1 MAAQINDLDE
11 TRDKIS
17 QQLSP
22 TPFACTS
29 LTRLSGGTANF
40 VYRGT
45 LSSTGQ
51 SIIIKHTKDHS
62 ASNPDFKIDV
72 TRCHFEEAILQALD
86 GLTRYTN
93 GKISVKTPRLLDFNR
108 ETNTQVFEDLPDSI
122 DLKNF
127 LLSKVSHDLSESSGR
142 ALGSALGSWLKSFHH
157 WTTEEQQTEITKLL
171 GENKIMKDLKFWVNY
186 TMLLDTIE
194 NFPSILE
201 GDRDIFEK
209 IRDLAAAELER
220 QSHDD
225 GYGVIHGDFWTG
237 NVLLPNVP
245 LTHQSDTKVFIVDWE
260 LSQIGSRALDLG
272 QMIAELYET
281 KLFKNLDGGVWI
293 IQGFLEGYGALNDE
307 MAFRTAIHVGVH
319 LICWG
324 SRVPGWGTQ
333 KQIEDVVKSG
343 RDLIVHAWRKDKAW
357 FAQGTLSCLFKG

>member
-1 MAAQINDLDE
+1 MGANNNEPDQ
-11 TRDKIS
+11 TRDVIE

-22 TPFACTS
+22 TPFACSS
-29 LTRLSGGTANF
+29 LTRLSGGTANY

-51 SIIIKHTKDHS
+51 TIIIKHTKDHS

-72 TRCHFEEAILQALD
+72 TRCHFEEAMLQALD
-86 GLTRYTN
+86 GLAMYTN
-93 GKISVKTPRLLDFNR
+93 GEISVRTPHLLDFNR
-108 ETNTQVFEDLPDSI
+108 DTNTQVFEDLPNSI

-127 LLSKVSHDLSESSGR
+127 LLSKCSHDLSESSGR
-142 ALGSALGSWLKSFHH
+142 ALGGALGCWLKSFHR
-157 WTTEEQQTEITKLL
+157 WTAEKQQIESTKRL
-171 GENKIMKDLKFWVNY
+171 GENKVMKDLKFWVNY

-194 NFPSILE
+194 NFPSILG
-201 GDRDIFEK
+201 GDRDVFEK
-209 IRDLAAAELER
+209 IRNLAAAELDR

-225 GYGVIHGDFWTG
+225 EYGAIHGDFWTG
-237 NVLLPNVP
+237 NVLLPNAP
-245 LTHQSDTKVFIVDWE
+245 LTHPYKTTVFIVDWE
-260 LSQIGSRALDLG
+260 LAQVGSRALDLG

-281 KLFKNLDGGVWI
+281 KLFRNRDGGVWI

-319 LICWG
+319 LVCWG

-357 FAQGTLSCLFKG
+357 FVEGTLGCLFKG

>member
-1 MAAQINDLDE
+1 MAANTDERDQI
-11 TRDKIS
+11 RDKIA

-22 TPFACTS
+22 TPFACSS

-51 SIIIKHTKDHS
+51 SVVIKHTKDHS

-86 GLTRYTN
+86 GLAMYTN
-93 GKISVKTPRLLDFNR
+93 GKITVRTPRLLDFNR
-108 ETNTQVFEDLPDSI
+108 ETNTQVFEDLPNSI

-142 ALGSALGSWLKSFHH
+142 ALGSALGSWLRLFHH
-157 WTTEEQQTEITKLL
+157 WTAEEQQIESTKIL
-171 GENKIMKDLKFWVNY
+171 GENKVMKDLKFWVNY

-194 NFPSILE
+194 NFPDILE
-201 GDRDIFEK
+201 GNRDIFEK
-209 IRDLAAAELER
+209 IRDLAAAELEQR
-220 QSHDD
+220 SHDN

-245 LTHQSDTKVFIVDWE
+245 LTDQSPTIMFIVDWE
-260 LSQIGSRALDLG
+260 MSQIGSRALDLG

-281 KLFKNLDGGVWI
+281 KLFKNVDGGVWI
-293 IQGFLEGYGALNDE
+293 IQGFLEGYGALDNE

-319 LICWG
+319 LVCWG

-333 KQIEDVVKSG
+333 KQIEEVVKLG
-343 RDLIVHAWRKDKAW
+343 RDLIVYGWRKDKAW
-357 FAQGTLSCLFKG
+357 FAKGTLSCLFKG